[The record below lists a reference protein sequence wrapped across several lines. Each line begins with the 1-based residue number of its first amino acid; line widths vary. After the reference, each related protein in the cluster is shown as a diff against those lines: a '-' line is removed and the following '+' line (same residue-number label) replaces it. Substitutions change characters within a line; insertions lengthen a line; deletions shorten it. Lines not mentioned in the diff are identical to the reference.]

1 MLTLIV
7 TIIFCHYLIR
17 LCMLVVRPKGYNSS
31 AELVEQSQAGFVA
44 RPREPIR
51 IILARDEELGLYES
65 NMVEEDKD
73 IAVPPPPPAY
83 GLWRCSVVS
92 VTTL

>member
-1 MLTLIV
+1 ML
-7 TIIFCHYLIR
+7 F
-17 LCMLVVRPKGYNSS
+17 VRPKGLNST

-51 IILARDEELGLYES
+51 IILARDEELGLHEN
-65 NMVEEDKD
+65 NMVEEDKG

-92 VTTL
+92 VKTL